1 LATSPLTVLSC
12 TGNAPL
18 VDRAPNGSFGPYGC
32 QGDVAL
38 VSSCYYSLAMT
49 GRRLSAVVIL
59 LVVGWLVPLAYA
71 SPPDQTWIP
80 GITDNADHDDAV
92 ILVTSAVGAVATVIT
107 VDATSIACVM
117 APLMLAPELPPS
129 PESAPYR
136 LRAPPSA

>member
-1 LATSPLTVLSC
+1 
-12 TGNAPL
+12 
-18 VDRAPNGSFGPYGC
+18 
-32 QGDVAL
+32 
-38 VSSCYYSLAMT
+38 MT

-80 GITDNADHDDAV
+80 GITDNADHDDVV

-107 VDATSIACVM
+107 VDVTSTACVM